1 MIKIIR
7 KTGLLLICLFLL
19 LPLAACQTGGE
30 REQSEGIT
38 ADAPSDPVST
48 PLNSS
53 ALSTSAITTTTS
65 ESTEKTPEVVTQQ
78 EELILFTREYTGG
91 AGHETLSPDEL
102 PPVHAPLYIDGIR
115 HFSIEFPES
124 WTGRYGIYVRGE
136 NLIAFCQQATYGYH
150 DGPLGVIFYLC
161 AVAVDGYEDM
171 EAGQLFYDGSDP
183 LSYMLMGKTD
193 QYAILARFPSDVQYD
208 TESPH
213 SEAIQKEY
221 LAMQEDIYELRFT
234 LR

>member
-1 MIKIIR
+1 M
-7 KTGLLLICLFLL
+7 KTKAISILFVLPLLLAH
-19 LPLAACQTGGE
+19 LAACQTGGE
-30 REQSEGIT
+30 MEESEGST
-38 ADAPSDPVST
+38 TNTPSVPVST

-53 ALSTSAITTTTS
+53 SLSSPAITTTTE
-65 ESTEKTPEVVTQQ
+65 ESTPETVAQQ
-78 EELILFTREYTGG
+78 EKIILFTREYTGG

-115 HFSIEFPES
+115 NFSIEFPES
-124 WTGRYGIYVRGE
+124 WTGRYGIYIRNE
-136 NLIAFCQQATYGYH
+136 HRIAFCQQATYGYH
-150 DGPLGVIFYLC
+150 YGPLGVIFYLC
-161 AVAVDGYEDM
+161 TDPVESYEDM
-171 EAGQLFYDGSDP
+171 EIGQLFFKESSP

-193 QYAILARFPSDVQYD
+193 QYAVLAQFPSDVQYD
-208 TESPH
+208 TGSPY

>member
-1 MIKIIR
+1 MIIKKIRILSGCLLVS
-7 KTGLLLICLFLL
+7 TLLL
-19 LPLAACQTGGE
+19 LAACQTGGQQE
-30 REQSEGIT
+30 EVDGVTPNSMSDNLSQTAEFSATTPRE
-38 ADAPSDPVST
+38 
-48 PLNSS
+48 
-53 ALSTSAITTTTS
+53 ITTTTE
-65 ESTEKTPEVVTQQ
+65 ESTPDIVTQQ
-78 EELILFTREYTGG
+78 EKFILFTREYTGG

-115 HFSIEFPES
+115 NFSIEFPES

-136 NLIAFCQQATYGYH
+136 NLIAYCQQATYGYRY
-150 DGPLGVIFYLC
+150 GPLGVIFYLC
-161 AVAVDGYEDM
+161 AVPIEGYEDM
-171 EAGQLFYDGSDP
+171 EAGQLFFDGSDP

-208 TESPH
+208 TGSPY

>member
-1 MIKIIR
+1 M
-7 KTGLLLICLFLL
+7 KTKAISILFVLPLLLAL
-19 LPLAACQTGGE
+19 LAACQTGGE
-30 REQSEGIT
+30 MEESEGST
-38 ADAPSDPVST
+38 TNTPSVPVST

-53 ALSTSAITTTTS
+53 SLSSPAITTTTE
-65 ESTEKTPEVVTQQ
+65 ESTPDIVTQQ
-78 EELILFTREYTGG
+78 EKIILFTREYTGG

-102 PPVHAPLYIDGIR
+102 PPVHAPLYIDGIKN
-115 HFSIEFPES
+115 FSIEFPES

-136 NLIAFCQQATYGYH
+136 NLIAFCQQATYGYRY
-150 DGPLGVIFYLC
+150 GPLGVIFYLC
-161 AVAVDGYEDM
+161 AVPIEGYEDM
-171 EAGQLFYDGSDP
+171 EAGQLFFDGSDP

-208 TESPH
+208 TGSPY

>member
-1 MIKIIR
+1 M
-7 KTGLLLICLFLL
+7 KTKAISMLFVLPFLL
-19 LPLAACQTGGE
+19 ALLAACQTGGE
-30 REQSEGIT
+30 MEESEGST
-38 ADAPSDPVST
+38 TNTPSVPVST

-53 ALSTSAITTTTS
+53 SLSSPAITTTTE
-65 ESTEKTPEVVTQQ
+65 ESTPDIVTQQ
-78 EELILFTREYTGG
+78 EKFILFTREYTGG

-115 HFSIEFPES
+115 NFSIEFPES

-136 NLIAFCQQATYGYH
+136 NLIAFCQQATYGYRY
-150 DGPLGVIFYLC
+150 GPLGVIFYLC
-161 AVAVDGYEDM
+161 AVPIEGYEDM
-171 EAGQLFYDGSDP
+171 EAGQLFFDGSDP

-208 TESPH
+208 TGSPY

>member
-1 MIKIIR
+1 MKGKAVSM
-7 KTGLLLICLFLL
+7 KTKTMSILLVLPLLFTL
-19 LPLAACQTGGE
+19 LAACQTGGE
-30 REQSEGIT
+30 RKQSEGIT
-38 ADAPSDPVST
+38 ADAPSDTVST

-102 PPVHAPLYIDGIR
+102 PPVYAPLYIDGIR

-124 WTGRYGIYVRGE
+124 WTGRYGIYVRCE

-150 DGPLGVIFYLC
+150 DGPLGGNFLSLRRC
-161 AVAVDGYEDM
+161 GRWLRGY
-171 EAGQLFYDGSDP
+171 GGR
-183 LSYMLMGKTD
+183 TI
-193 QYAILARFPSDVQYD
+193 IL
-208 TESPH
+208 
-213 SEAIQKEY
+213 
-221 LAMQEDIYELRFT
+221 
-234 LR
+234 